1 MGDLNSVLITVC
13 GFGVVCCGSLVV
25 GVLLLMRVT
34 GRALLLPVFSTLGG
48 MIFGSGGGGYD
59 TDYTPRQRRA
69 SADQFRARAQTQSG
83 GLDFDQAVARY
94 QQQAG
99 ASPQLSSGQ
108 DTTGSQPI
116 SDQSTQLNPPD
127 PPSLRGGSPYGVRTA
142 SHSPGRRLRD
152 GRFDRNR
159 GPSRIPDEFHEGLV
173 PPDSDLQLPGEDI
186 FGPEAP
192 PGLRSSYRRRPRR
205 DVRRRD
211 RRDRNMDEVFGGM
224 LDESG
229 DGYPDS

>member
-1 MGDLNSVLITVC
+1 MSDINNVLMTVC

-34 GRALLLPVFSTLGG
+34 GRALLLPVFSSIGG
-48 MIFGSGGGGYD
+48 LIFGSGGGGYD
-59 TDYTPRQRRA
+59 TDYTPRRQRA
-69 SADQFRARAQTQSG
+69 STDQFRARAQTPAG

-94 QQQAG
+94 QQQTG
-99 ASPQLSSGQ
+99 ASPQLSPGP
-108 DTTGSQPI
+108 DTQSSQTVG
-116 SDQSTQLNPPD
+116 DQPTQLSPLNPP
-127 PPSLRGGSPYGVRTA
+127 SLSGSPYGVRTA

-192 PGLRSSYRRRPRR
+192 PGLRSTYRRRPRR
-205 DVRRRD
+205 DVRRSD